1 MVEHVDIMFTQKLVS
16 AFRSE
21 KDRLINVEKK
31 QLKGV
36 ARTLYLEKKV
46 KLSKDSEL
54 ASSHKGLGMTK
65 MKKVEKESEK

>member
-46 KLSKDSEL
+46 KLSKASEL
-54 ASSHKGLGMTK
+54 ASSHKGLGLTK
-65 MKKVEKESEK
+65 MKKVEKEGEK